1 MLNCKLCN
9 KKIDE
14 RNAQEQCGF
23 TLCHSCV
30 DTNTDYELRELLWSL
45 EVLEPARRK
54 QMTIHLDE
62 NESEFLID
70 WLHEDLLLEKESDI
84 ADSMVVKTLES
95 IINKLEGESK

>member
-1 MLNCKLCN
+1 M
-9 KKIDE
+9 I
-14 RNAQEQCGF
+14 
-23 TLCHSCV
+23 
-30 DTNTDYELRELLWSL
+30 
-45 EVLEPARRK
+45 
-54 QMTIHLDE
+54 IHLDE